1 MTKKNMRGMGRTFQ
15 RGRTWWIALYVHGT
29 EHRESA
35 KSIRESDA
43 VRLLKRRIRELGS
56 GRFVGPQEE
65 RVTFSDL
72 AAGYLDDYK
81 LQGHRSLES
90 AAKPRAAH
98 LQRFFGLDRAIDI
111 TRRRVRQYQKHRR
124 ADGAAGATINRET
137 SALARMLR
145 IAVEDDLL
153 THLPAFPAKLKE
165 NPPRKGFFEHAEY
178 LAVRRGLP
186 PAYQDVLDF
195 AYYTGWRR
203 SEILG
208 LIWGEVDLQA
218 FEIRLP
224 PERSKSDK
232 PRLLPLSDPLRA
244 VIERRHAARRI
255 DTPRVFHL
263 EGKPIGDW
271 RKRWHRACREAGLPG
286 KRLHDCRR
294 TAARNLRRA
303 GVPEEVAMKLTGHAT
318 RDVFRRYNILTDD
331 DIRAGSERLA
341 AYVETLPTERIVVP
355 IQAGVSAKHGQ
366 NTDNPGRVT
375 RPGVGKL
382 LKNMA
387 GYPGRVSQL
396 GDGKCGLNPAAA
408 SHDSATR
415 YTPLPRPCAASAS

>member
-1 MTKKNMRGMGRTFQ
+1 MLNVGDEDSR
-15 RGRTWWIALYVHGT
+15 ACPHVEYP
-29 EHRESA
+29 
-35 KSIRESDA
+35 
-43 VRLLKRRIRELGS
+43 VRWDEASQLHD
-56 GRFVGPQEE
+56 P
-65 RVTFSDL
+65 
-72 AAGYLDDYK
+72 
-81 LQGHRSLES
+81 LE
-90 AAKPRAAH
+90 P
-98 LQRFFGLDRAIDI
+98 
-111 TRRRVRQYQKHRR
+111 RR

-165 NPPRKGFFEHAEY
+165 NPPRKGFFEHTEY

-203 SEILG
+203 REILD
-208 LIWGEVDLQA
+208 LIWGEVDLPA

-244 VIERRHAARRI
+244 VIERRHTARRI
-255 DTPRVFHL
+255 DTALVFHQ
-263 EGKPIGDW
+263 EGKRIGDW

-341 AYVETLPTERIVVP
+341 AYVAKLPTDQIVVP
-355 IQAGVSAKHGQ
+355 LKARVSAGHGQ
-366 NTDNPGRVT
+366 KADNPGRVT
-375 RPGVGKL
+375 RPGAGKL

-387 GYPGRVSQL
+387 GSTRLELATSGVTGRRSNQL
-396 GDGKCGLNPAAA
+396 NYDPALINLSLHRLFRLRCARKLVGGTGLEPVTAGV
-408 SHDSATR
+408 
-415 YTPLPRPCAASAS
+415 

>member
-1 MTKKNMRGMGRTFQ
+1 MTTTKKNQMRGMGRTFQ
-15 RGRTWWIALYVHGT
+15 RGPVWWISYYVHGT

-35 KSIRESDA
+35 RSTREGDA
-43 VRLLKRRIRELGS
+43 RRLLKKRLAEIEDR
-56 GRFVGPQEE
+56 RFVGPSEE
-65 RVTFSDL
+65 RVTFDEL

-81 LQGHRSLES
+81 LQGYRSLES
-90 AAKPRAAH
+90 AAKPRVAN
-98 LQRFFGLDRAIDI
+98 LKRFFGLDRAIDI

-178 LAVRRGLP
+178 LAVRQGLP

-203 SEILG
+203 REILD

-341 AYVETLPTERIVVP
+341 AYVAKLPTEQVVVP
-355 IQAGVSAKHGQ
+355 LQAGVSAKHGQ
-366 NTDNPGRVT
+366 SG
-375 RPGVGKL
+375 
-382 LKNMA
+382 
-387 GYPGRVSQL
+387 S
-396 GDGKCGLNPAAA
+396 C
-408 SHDSATR
+408 HATR
-415 YTPLPRPCAASAS
+415 WL

>member
-1 MTKKNMRGMGRTFQ
+1 MRGR
-15 RGRTWWIALYVHGT
+15 RHG
-29 EHRESA
+29 
-35 KSIRESDA
+35 
-43 VRLLKRRIRELGS
+43 
-56 GRFVGPQEE
+56 
-65 RVTFSDL
+65 
-72 AAGYLDDYK
+72 
-81 LQGHRSLES
+81 LQGRDRSHRSPAPSQVRTTPAARLE
-90 AAKPRAAH
+90 
-98 LQRFFGLDRAIDI
+98 
-111 TRRRVRQYQKHRR
+111 
-124 ADGAAGATINRET
+124 
-137 SALARMLR
+137 
-145 IAVEDDLL
+145 

-178 LAVRRGLP
+178 LAVRQGLP

-203 SEILG
+203 REILD

-341 AYVETLPTERIVVP
+341 AYVAKLPTEQVVVP
-355 IQAGVSAKHGQ
+355 LQAGVSAKHGQ

-375 RPGVGKL
+375 RHGGSNL

-387 GYPGRVSQL
+387 GSTRLELATSGVTGRRSNQL
-396 GDGKCGLNPAAA
+396 NYDPALGQCDDA
-408 SHDSATR
+408 R
-415 YTPLPRPCAASAS
+415 E